1 MCKCTHLNACVC
13 VFVHCTSV
21 MPLGMTVLHACMC
34 VFTSKAKNARK
45 VVTISL
51 HGYANTLSHSHTH
64 VLQCLVYI
72 AMVKQYSTNVAY
84 ANNLSQVWYSHC
96 MTVATCCMP
105 MLIFMLC
112 GHNCFIAFGQTH
124 GQVVRGE
131 RLFSNLPQV
140 VDKRFVSM
148 FPQQWVVLP
157 KQSPPSL

>member
-1 MCKCTHLNACVC
+1 M
-13 VFVHCTSV
+13 
-21 MPLGMTVLHACMC
+21 
-34 VFTSKAKNARK
+34 
-45 VVTISL
+45 TISL
-51 HGYANTLSHSHTH
+51 HGNANTLSHSHTH
-64 VLQCLVYI
+64 AVSCI

-84 ANNLSQVWYSHC
+84 TNNLSQVWYSHC
-96 MTVATCCMP
+96 MTVATRCMQ

-148 FPQQWVVLP
+148 FPQQ
-157 KQSPPSL
+157 